1 MKMALSILVATLLS
15 VFLQAQ
21 NSDIL
26 AIKRLINNQVEAW
39 NNGNIDE
46 FMLGY
51 AETDSL
57 LFIGKRGR
65 NYGWKTTLNNYKI
78 GYPDKASMGNLSFEE
93 LRFEKLAPKIYFVTG
108 KWKIIR
114 ISGNLEGWFSL
125 IVQKIKGQW
134 KITHDHSI

>member
-39 NNGNIDE
+39 NNGIIDE

-114 ISGNLEGWFSL
+114 TSGNLEGWFSL

-134 KITHDHSI
+134 KITHDHSS